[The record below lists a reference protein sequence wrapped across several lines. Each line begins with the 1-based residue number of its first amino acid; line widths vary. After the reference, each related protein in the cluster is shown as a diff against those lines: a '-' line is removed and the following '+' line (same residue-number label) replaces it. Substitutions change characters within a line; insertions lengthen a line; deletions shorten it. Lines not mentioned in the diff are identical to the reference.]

1 MTLELRKVEA
11 CAREEEH
18 NKVQDDG
25 NCRWFYRQ
33 HLEQERGVTSLE
45 GKQVDEDFIIFETFI
60 PKQTNKGCGQ
70 CRNRQNHGRRF
81 RTNVNVGRPTII
93 LDRRFSLQNDQRRCD
108 HAART

>member
-1 MTLELRKVEA
+1 MIWCELVTLELRKVEA
-11 CAREEEH
+11 CAREGEH

-33 HLEQERGVTSLE
+33 HLEQERGVTCPLE

-70 CRNRQNHGRRF
+70 CRNRQNHG
-81 RTNVNVGRPTII
+81 VASE
-93 LDRRFSLQNDQRRCD
+93 LMSL
-108 HAART
+108 

>member
-1 MTLELRKVEA
+1 MIWCELVTLELRKVEA

-33 HLEQERGVTSLE
+33 HLEQERGVTCPLE

-60 PKQTNKGCGQ
+60 PKQTNKGKQ
-70 CRNRQNHGRRF
+70 TRVADSAE
-81 RTNVNVGRPTII
+81 TVKTMA
-93 LDRRFSLQNDQRRCD
+93 SLPN
-108 HAART
+108 